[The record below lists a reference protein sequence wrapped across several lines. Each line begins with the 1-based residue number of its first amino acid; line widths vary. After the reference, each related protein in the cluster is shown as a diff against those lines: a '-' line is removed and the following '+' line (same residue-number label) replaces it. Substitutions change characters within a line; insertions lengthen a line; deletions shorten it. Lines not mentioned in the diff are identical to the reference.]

1 MLFCDSLCFII
12 SAYNIYDCSGR
23 TSVSFRWHVSVGPAT
38 SVIKTILNIG
48 TLLVLIQASS
58 WIKNE
63 DVIIRRGEYYV
74 LTLITLL
81 GMYLM
86 TSSGNLFIVFLGLET
101 ASLPITALVAME
113 KSNMILLKPPLN
125 MYLLPYFHPL

>member
-1 MLFCDSLCFII
+1 MYQS
-12 SAYNIYDCSGR
+12 
-23 TSVSFRWHVSVGPAT
+23 GPAT

-81 GMYLM
+81 VC
-86 TSSGNLFIVFLGLET
+86 I
-101 ASLPITALVAME
+101 
-113 KSNMILLKPPLN
+113 
-125 MYLLPYFHPL
+125 